1 MPAWRAD
8 KLQLS
13 RTFVGRLRE
22 NWAAPLD
29 HSIERMATQPM
40 TNERLIAL
48 RFFWFDGL
56 FAAGSEAFFL
66 NYTALFAVAFG
77 ATNGQIGLLTAL
89 ANLAGAFALF
99 PGARLLETV
108 GKRRSIVVWTG
119 GGLGR
124 LSILI
129 IAIMPFLIHDSFR
142 AVAAIIAFNCIRTFM
157 NNLCNPAWTALVADI
172 IPKSM
177 RGRYLSSR
185 NFAMGLATLCIT
197 PLAGWLI
204 TNGATWTGSSVFGYQ
219 ITYLLA
225 FGVGMLA
232 TASFSRIN
240 ESEMV
245 ATGVA
250 KVESHIGVLQLLREN
265 RAFLGFVI
273 SAFVFNL
280 ALQIAGPFF
289 NVYMKNELGA
299 TATQVGLAASISSLS
314 ALAGQLVWGRLLDRK
329 GSIWIQLVSG
339 YLIPILPT
347 LWIFYTRPEQVYIN
361 NSFGGFLWAGYN
373 LANFNML
380 LSLMPDNDRPRA
392 TALYQT
398 VVFSSAV
405 VGPLIGGWIADLV
418 SFKLIFV
425 ISGVGRLLGM
435 ILFTLL
441 TVLVV
446 RRQKIAVN

>member
-1 MPAWRAD
+1 MTKWQED
-8 KLQLS
+8 KLQMS
-13 RTFVGRLRE
+13 RLVLHRLRE

-29 HSIERMATQPM
+29 HSIEQMSSQPL
-40 TNERLIAL
+40 TNERLRGL

-89 ANLAGAFALF
+89 ANLAGAIALF
-99 PGARLLETV
+99 PGAQLLESV

-124 LSILI
+124 IGLFL
-129 IAIMPFLIHDSFR
+129 IAIMPFFVKDSFR
-142 AVAAIIAFNCIRTFM
+142 AVVAIIAFNCIRNFM
-157 NNLCNPAWTALVADI
+157 NNLANPAWTGLVADI

-204 TNGATWTGSSVFGYQ
+204 TSGEAWTSNSLLGYQ
-219 ITYLLA
+219 MTYLLA
-225 FGVGMLA
+225 FGVGMLS
-232 TASFSRIN
+232 TASFQRI
-240 ESEMV
+240 EETEMV
-245 ATGVA
+245 ATQTIAQSRAGMF
-250 KVESHIGVLQLLREN
+250 QLLREN
-265 RAFLGFVI
+265 RAFMGFVV

-289 NVYMKNELGA
+289 NVYMKSGLGA
-299 TATQVGLAASISSLS
+299 TETQVGLAASISSLA
-314 ALAGQLVWGRLLDRK
+314 ALVGQLLWGRLLDRK
-329 GSIWIQLVSG
+329 GSVWIQVVSG
-339 YLIPILPT
+339 FLIPIMPV
-347 LWIFYTRPEQVYIN
+347 LWIFYSRPEQVYVN
-361 NSFGGFLWAGYN
+361 NIFGGFMWAGYN
-373 LANFNML
+373 LSNFNLL
-380 LSLMPDNDRPRA
+380 LSLTPDHDRPRA

-398 VVFSSAV
+398 VVFTSAV
-405 VGPLIGGWIADLV
+405 IGPLIGGWIADLV
-418 SFKLIFV
+418 SFNLIFV

-435 ILFTLL
+435 ILF
-441 TVLVV
+441 VLMCVPVIHREKIVV
-446 RRQKIAVN
+446 S